1 MDRQKVCRIATKA
14 ILILCCIGLFLWNS
28 FSSLEKFFSKAA
40 TVSKSVDSAN
50 KELPYP
56 SISICLTQPFNEKS
70 IKENNIKAEPWIW
83 SSSNTMTN
91 KLAKNESINV
101 NDWSSMIF
109 QVEDVF
115 DLDFDLDDEDYSFG
129 PSKNLNDKDVEI
141 QPIDTF
147 FDGRCFTVST
157 TATRK
162 AHVGIII
169 ALKYPWHEYSYKN
182 KFKAFI
188 HSDEERI
195 NLVNQY
201 WLGQK
206 PKVVESMRHLSRAV
220 CIDTKL

>member
-1 MDRQKVCRIATKA
+1 MNRQKVFRIATKA

-70 IKENNIKAEPWIW
+70 IRENNINAEPWIW
-83 SSSNTMTN
+83 SSTNTMTN
-91 KLAKNESINV
+91 KLTNNESINV
-101 NDWSSMIF
+101 DDWNSMIF

-115 DLDFDLDDEDYSFG
+115 DLDFYLDDKSFG
-129 PSKNLNDKDVEI
+129 PTKYLNDKDVSI

-147 FDGRCFTVST
+147 FDGRCFTVTT

-169 ALKYPWHEYSYKN
+169 ALKYPWHEYSHKN
-182 KFKAFI
+182 KFKVFI
-188 HSDEERI
+188 HSTEERI

-201 WLGQK
+201 WLAQK
-206 PKVVESMRHLSRAV
+206 PKVVESMR
-220 CIDTKL
+220 T

>member
-1 MDRQKVCRIATKA
+1 MNRQKVCRIATKA

-40 TVSKSVDSAN
+40 TVSKSVYSAN

-56 SISICLTQPFNEKS
+56 SISICLTQPFNDKS
-70 IKENNIKAEPWIW
+70 IRENNINAEPWIW
-83 SSSNTMTN
+83 SSTNTMTN
-91 KLAKNESINV
+91 KLTNNKSINV
-101 NDWSSMIF
+101 DDWNSMIF

-115 DLDFDLDDEDYSFG
+115 DLDFHLDDKSFG
-129 PSKNLNDKDVEI
+129 PTKYLNDKDVSI

-147 FDGRCFTVST
+147 FDGRCFTVTT

-169 ALKYPWHEYSYKN
+169 ALKYPWHEYSHKN
-182 KFKAFI
+182 KFKVFI
-188 HSDEERI
+188 HSAEERI

-201 WLGQK
+201 WLAQK
-206 PKVVESMRHLSRAV
+206 PKVVESMR
-220 CIDTKL
+220 T

>member
-1 MDRQKVCRIATKA
+1 MNRQKVCRIATKA

-70 IKENNIKAEPWIW
+70 IRENNINAEPWIW
-83 SSSNTMTN
+83 SSTNTMTN
-91 KLAKNESINV
+91 KLTNNESINV
-101 NDWSSMIF
+101 DDWKSMIF

-115 DLDFDLDDEDYSFG
+115 DLDFHLDDTAFG
-129 PSKNLNDKDVEI
+129 ATKYLNDKDVSI

-147 FDGRCFTVST
+147 FDGRCFTVTT

-169 ALKYPWHEYSYKN
+169 ALKYPWHEYSHKN
-182 KFKAFI
+182 KFKVFI
-188 HSDEERI
+188 HSAEERI

-201 WLGQK
+201 WLAQK
-206 PKVVESMRHLSRAV
+206 PKVVESMR
-220 CIDTKL
+220 T

>member
-28 FSSLEKFFSKAA
+28 FSSLEKFFSKAS
-40 TVSKSVDSAN
+40 TVSISVDSAN

-56 SISICLTQPFNEKS
+56 SFSVCLTQPFNEKS
-70 IKENNIKAEPWIW
+70 IRENNIHAEPWIW
-83 SSSNTMTN
+83 SSTNTMTK
-91 KLAKNESINV
+91 KLANNESINID
-101 NDWSSMIF
+101 DWNSMIF

-115 DLDFDLDDEDYSFG
+115 DIHFELDDTDYSFG
-129 PSKNLNDKDVEI
+129 PSVYLTNKDISI

-147 FDGRCFTVST
+147 FNGRCYTVST
-157 TATRK
+157 NTTRK

-182 KFKAFI
+182 KFKVFI
-188 HSDEERI
+188 HSPEERI

-201 WLGQK
+201 SLAQT
-206 PKVVESMRHLSRAV
+206 PKVVESTRHLEL
-220 CIDTKL
+220 CKLNYEC